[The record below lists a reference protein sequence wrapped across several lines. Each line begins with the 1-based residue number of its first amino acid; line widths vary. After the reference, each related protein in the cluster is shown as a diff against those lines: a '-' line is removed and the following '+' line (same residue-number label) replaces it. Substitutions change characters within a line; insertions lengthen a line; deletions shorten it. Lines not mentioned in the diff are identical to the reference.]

1 MYNTKVYTN
10 LFEDEIAEIL
20 TELSN
25 ADCIVCDNIEYN
37 ICYFVD
43 YDGIR
48 IPENDLF
55 VFVEK
60 LGNHGITNKRFLI
73 EKLSHNTFILK
84 QYQ

>member
-10 LFEDEIAEIL
+10 LFEDEVSEIL
-20 TELSN
+20 SELSN
-25 ADCIVCDNIEYN
+25 ADYIVCDNIEYN

-55 VFVEK
+55 LFVDK
-60 LGNHGITNKRFLI
+60 LGNRGRTNKKFLI
-73 EKLSHNTFILK
+73 DKLSHNSFIVN